1 MKHSRVFESGRE
13 LFSLLGKNVGVFTH
27 ESFLPDDLSNIKVM
41 NSLDEV
47 LEATEA
53 IELLRVQKERI
64 EDLEDS
70 DLDEYIKKYQ
80 LTDEILDKASED
92 LITLHPM
99 PMNVG
104 IEISEKASL
113 HNKFKYKD
121 QLSFGVPSRIAS
133 YMYVMEKI

>member
-1 MKHSRVFESGRE
+1 M
-13 LFSLLGKNVGVFTH
+13 
-27 ESFLPDDLSNIKVM
+27 SNIEVL
-41 NSLDEV
+41 NSWDEV
-47 LEATEA
+47 LETTEA

-64 EDLEDS
+64 KDLGDS
-70 DLDEYIKKYQ
+70 DLDEYINKYQ